1 MMEQKIIKYKSELF
15 NQEVTLIIDDELHK
29 TKGSPFVLRKLEE
42 ANESVR
48 RWQENGEL
56 DRLLN
61 RHKHK

>member
-1 MMEQKIIKYKSELF
+1 MKQEIIKYKSDLF

-29 TKGSPFVLRKLEE
+29 LKDSPFVRRKLEE